1 MMEGFAM
8 LRPSAAA
15 TRIRRLRVLPAMLA
29 AVALML
35 VLGGCATVG
44 DGASGQAVPAGAT
57 NDPFEP
63 WNRAVFEFNDA
74 FDQGLA
80 QPVAKAY
87 GKVLPYYLRD
97 MIRNAFGN
105 MRDVWTAFNQLLQG
119 KPGRAA
125 SDAWRVAINTT
136 LGFGGL
142 IDIASDVGIP
152 KHNEDFGQTLG
163 RWGVPAG
170 PYLVLPVFGPSSL
183 RDAPGRG
190 VDTWGDPLRT
200 IDSHGRRNNAF
211 LTRAIDD
218 RQRLLETGDI
228 VDQAALD
235 RYSFIRD
242 SWLQMRRNQV
252 YDGEAPPLDSGDADW
267 LDDDD

>member
-1 MMEGFAM
+1 MNANPAASGSIVRGFLLALSVLAM
-8 LRPSAAA
+8 TL
-15 TRIRRLRVLPAMLA
+15 T
-29 AVALML
+29 
-35 VLGGCATVG
+35 LGACATVG
-44 DGASGQAVPAGAT
+44 DGTSETAASTAGAT
-57 NDPFEP
+57 SDPLEP
-63 WNRAVFEFNDA
+63 LNRVVSDFNDA
-74 FDQGLA
+74 FDQALA
-80 QPVAKAY
+80 QPVAKGY
-87 GKVLPYYLRD
+87 GKVVPYYLRD
-97 MIRNAFGN
+97 MVRNVFGN

-119 KPGRAA
+119 KPGLAA

-142 IDIASDVGIP
+142 IDIASDVGVP

-163 RWGVPAG
+163 RWGLPAG
-170 PYLVLPVFGPSSL
+170 PYLVLPILGPSSL

-190 VDTWGDPLRT
+190 VDIWGDPLRA
-200 IDSHGRRNNAF
+200 IDSHGRRNNAV
-211 LTRAIDD
+211 LARAIDG

>member
-1 MMEGFAM
+1 MTEN
-8 LRPSAAA
+8 PAAPRSMA
-15 TRIRRLRVLPAMLA
+15 RVLWLA
-29 AVALML
+29 FSAL
-35 VLGGCATVG
+35 VLALTLGACATVG
-44 DGASGQAVPAGAT
+44 NGAVEPAAPAGAP
-57 NDPFEP
+57 NDPFES

-74 FDQGLA
+74 FDQALA

-87 GKVLPYYLRD
+87 EKALPYYLRD
-97 MIRNAFGN
+97 MVRNAFGN

-119 KPGRAA
+119 KPGLAA
-125 SDAWRVAINTT
+125 SDAWRVAVNTT

-170 PYLVLPVFGPSSL
+170 PYLVLPILGSSSL

-190 VDTWGDPLRT
+190 VDIWGDPLRT

-242 SWLQMRRNQV
+242 SWLQLRRNQV